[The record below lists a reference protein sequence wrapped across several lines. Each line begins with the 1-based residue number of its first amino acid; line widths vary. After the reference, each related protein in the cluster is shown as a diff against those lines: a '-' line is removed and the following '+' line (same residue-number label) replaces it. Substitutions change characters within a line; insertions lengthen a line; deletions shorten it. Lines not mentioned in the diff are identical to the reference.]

1 MLPMELRAFALP
13 PGGPAS
19 LRGLFAGVEEE
30 QPIVFLLRVLPLYL
44 VGLGCGRVL
53 RVDLANGGARDR
65 SKIEDQFRRKRNK
78 RERE

>member
-30 QPIVFLLRVLPLYL
+30 QPIVFLL
-44 VGLGCGRVL
+44 GVL
-53 RVDLANGGARDR
+53 RRFILLALAAAA
-65 SKIEDQFRRKRNK
+65 S
-78 RERE
+78 